1 MSTMSAPTLV
11 LISGFA
17 RAGKDTLATG
27 ILEWSTRP
35 SRKVNFADYL
45 KDAGNDFLMSLNL
58 EGNFH
63 DERFKVQHRDFL
75 VAAGKLARSL
85 DVDIFAKNL
94 ANFCPIQM
102 GPDEVAPETVV
113 CSDLRYANEVAVCQE
128 VLHDLGWKVRT
139 VYVATAGIGPA
150 NQEELDSICEIR
162 EKHAFDL
169 ELTFAP
175 NSRNTILMEGR
186 YIAKT
191 WRL

>member
-1 MSTMSAPTLV
+1 MSAPTLV

-35 SRKVNFADYL
+35 SRKTNFADYL

-63 DERFKVQHRDFL
+63 DDRFKTLHRDFL
-75 VAAGKLARSL
+75 VAGGRLARSL
-85 DVDIFAKNL
+85 DVNIFAKNL

-102 GPDEVAPETVV
+102 GPDDLAPETVV

-150 NQEELDSICEIR
+150 NQEEMDSILEIR

>member
-113 CSDLRYANEVAVCQE
+113 CSDLRYANDVAVCQD
-128 VLHDLGWKVRT
+128 VLHDLGWRVRT
-139 VYVATAGIGPA
+139 VYVSTAGIGPA

>member
-1 MSTMSAPTLV
+1 MSTMAAPTLV
-11 LISGFA
+11 LIAGFA
-17 RAGKDTLATG
+17 RAGKDTLASG

-35 SRKVNFADYL
+35 SRKQNYADYL

-58 EGNFH
+58 PGDFH
-63 DERFKVQHRDFL
+63 SEPFKIQHRDFL
-75 VAAGKLARSL
+75 VAAGRLARSI

-102 GPDEVAPETVV
+102 TPDQLAPETVV
-113 CSDLRYANEVAVCQE
+113 CSDLRYANEVEVCQD

-139 VYVATAGIGPA
+139 IYVSTAGVGPA
-150 NQEELDSICEIR
+150 NDEELDSIAEIR
-162 EKHAFDL
+162 QRHAFDL

-175 NSRNTILMEGR
+175 NSRNTIMQEGR
-186 YIAKT
+186 YIARS